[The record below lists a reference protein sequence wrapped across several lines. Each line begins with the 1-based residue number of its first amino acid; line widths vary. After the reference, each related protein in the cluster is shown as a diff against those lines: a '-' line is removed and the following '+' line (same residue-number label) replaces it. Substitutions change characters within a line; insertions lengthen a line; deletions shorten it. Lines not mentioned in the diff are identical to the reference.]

1 MKDAPW
7 AKAGGVSDL
16 DEGMI
21 EQHAGGPAAFGL
33 ALQAVAQEVLPLRAQ
48 LLRDLRLVAHSHF
61 VHDLEVMLVL
71 VPGPLWG
78 SEVQTQGERSLALM
92 GLLVSVWGTESKRTV
107 ATAAVAAV

>member
-1 MKDAPW
+1 MKDVHG

-16 DEGMI
+16 DERVI

-71 VPGPLWG
+71 VPGPLCLGG
-78 SEVQTQGERSLALM
+78 SDTG
-92 GLLVSVWGTESKRTV
+92 GSVTSR
-107 ATAAVAAV
+107 

>member
-1 MKDAPW
+1 MCLGV
-7 AKAGGVSDL
+7 KADGVSDL
-16 DEGMI
+16 DERVI

-71 VPGPLWG
+71 VPGPLCLG
-78 SEVQTQGERSLALM
+78 VQTQVGALRRVNVAFGECLGGQKANRPWLQQ
-92 GLLVSVWGTESKRTV
+92 LL
-107 ATAAVAAV
+107 